1 MTNIVA
7 VGAQWGDEG
16 KGKFVDW
23 LAARTSIVARF
34 QGGPNAGHT
43 LVVGDER
50 IVLHHVPSG
59 ILHEDVHCVIGSGCV
74 VSPLRLAEEL
84 RELDR
89 VGVDWQARLLISERC
104 HLIFP
109 YHEALDR
116 AREARAKG
124 DKIGTTCRGIG
135 PAYEDKAAR
144 RGVRFCDLAS
154 PEGIARVWEN
164 WRFANFLL
172 EHWFQAQPVPR
183 ESVEEA
189 LEVARGWLSRF
200 VGDAGAW
207 LRARMRRGASVLFE
221 GAQGAL
227 LDLDH
232 GTYPFVTSSNT
243 VAAAAAIG
251 TGVGPLAIHEAVGIC
266 KAYTTRVG
274 AGPFPTELYDGERL
288 LDPIGRHLAERGQE
302 FGSTT
307 GRPRRTGWFD
317 AVVVRYAVE
326 VGGLTALALTKLDV
340 LDGLAEIKICTAYEL
355 DGKQLLLP
363 PADPAALARCRP
375 VYETLAG
382 WDTATAGVH
391 DAAQL
396 PPAARAFLQR
406 VGELVGAPVR
416 WVSTGPEREE
426 VLRLR

>member
-16 KGKFVDW
+16 KGKLVDW
-23 LAARTSIVARF
+23 LAARAGVVARF

-43 LVVGDER
+43 LVVGGER

-74 VSPLRLAEEL
+74 VSPLGLAEEL
-84 RELDR
+84 HALDR
-89 VGVDWQARLLISERC
+89 AGVDWAPRLRISERC
-104 HLIFP
+104 HLILP
-109 YHEALDR
+109 WHEALDR
-116 AREARAKG
+116 AREARAG
-124 DKIGTTCRGIG
+124 GGRIGTTCRGIG

-144 RGVRFCDLAS
+144 RGVRFCDLAD
-154 PEGIARVWEN
+154 PEGEARVWEN

-172 EHWFQAQPVPR
+172 ERWFETDPVPR
-183 ESVEEA
+183 EAVEEV
-189 LEVARGWLSRF
+189 LELARGRLAAL
-200 VGDAGAW
+200 VGDAGDW

-243 VAAAAAIG
+243 VAAAAAVG
-251 TGVGPLAIHEAVGIC
+251 TGVGPLAIHEALGIC

-274 AGPFPTELYDGERL
+274 EGPFPTELYDGDRL
-288 LDPIGRHLAERGQE
+288 LDPTGRHLAERGDE
-302 FGSTT
+302 FGATT

-340 LDGLAEIKICTAYEL
+340 LDGLAEVRICTAYEL
-355 DGKQLLLP
+355 DGARIALP
-363 PADPAALARCRP
+363 PANPAALARCRP
-375 VYETLAG
+375 VYETLPG
-382 WDTATAGVH
+382 WDAATAGVH
-391 DAAQL
+391 DAAAL
-396 PPAARAFLQR
+396 PEQARAFLAR
-406 VGELVGAPVR
+406 IGELCGAPVR

-426 VLRLR
+426 VLELR